1 MPMTAIADRS
11 KELIIPSNASGK
23 PALFKKF
30 ENIVAPNNNA
40 NNLAA
45 RTDAS
50 LKTLKYST
58 SAQDYKQNRHAGFLS
73 IRPLAASPR
82 LTMYARSNFTFKSPA
97 GIKIHTHRTSL
108 NAPLGA
114 IRPMFSLLWRAPCTC
129 HLSPSWSLSRTSPT
143 FALKPQWESKFHILR
158 HLFAL

>member
-40 NNLAA
+40 NSLAA

-50 LKTLKYST
+50 LKTLKYSLIF
-58 SAQDYKQNRHAGFLS
+58 RF
-73 IRPLAASPR
+73 PLEIA
-82 LTMYARSNFTFKSPA
+82 N
-97 GIKIHTHRTSL
+97 
-108 NAPLGA
+108 
-114 IRPMFSLLWRAPCTC
+114 
-129 HLSPSWSLSRTSPT
+129 
-143 FALKPQWESKFHILR
+143 
-158 HLFAL
+158 